1 MKNKAIILGMALIM
15 ATSVVSAQAQNAAP
29 QNVIEVT
36 ASAQEKVVP
45 NKILVQIT
53 VSQSQSKGKVE
64 LSVLENSVIQ
74 AALAAGLDPEKALKV
89 SSQSSDYGKKTTV
102 LGYKTFIAT
111 VGSGEQANLL
121 FTQLASRGIADS
133 KVVSVSHTEMDAITN
148 RVKAQAIVNAKNTA
162 QTVAQAI
169 DQKIGQA
176 VNISVMNYGPR
187 NYSTVMFA
195 KAQQSGNVAMD
206 MTNEVSLD
214 FQDITIEQSVSA
226 KFLLF

>member
-15 ATSVVSAQAQNAAP
+15 ATSVASAQAQQSGV
-29 QNVIEVT
+29 QNVIEVN
-36 ASAQEKVVP
+36 ASAQEKVMP

-53 VSQSQSKGKVE
+53 VSQDQSKGKVE
-64 LSVLENSVIQ
+64 LSTLVNSVIQ
-74 AALAAGLDPEKALKV
+74 AVKASGLDPEKALKV

-111 VGSGEQANLL
+111 VGSGEQANQL
-121 FTQLASRGIADS
+121 FTELSGRGIADS
-133 KVVSVSHTEMDAITN
+133 RIISVSHTDMDAIVN

-162 QTVAQAI
+162 QTVAEAI
-169 DQKIGQA
+169 GQKIGQA

-187 NYSTVMFA
+187 NYAMPVMYA
-195 KAQQSGNVAMD
+195 KAQGYVSAD
-206 MTNEVSLD
+206 MSSETNLD
-214 FQDITIEQSVSA
+214 FQDITVEQNVSA